1 MLIRMLRDIF
11 GPPSPEARDACV
23 LFVADVRAPV
33 RVLPGSALHSSQA
46 GFRLRTMMAAR
57 GIAARIA
64 AWIVPPALAASP
76 GGLQCVGETRLI
88 VVSKFMIGR
97 LLAEPDLFRGVMRA
111 LDGSTL
117 PAVADVTDDFTAIP
131 VAASPQRAF
140 AREWQDFLAR
150 RCHLAV
156 TTATLRDTLLRV
168 ARHGVSIVEDP
179 YEWDRLGAWRPPSEE
194 VLRLCWFGNAAPETC
209 PPVEQALR
217 RIADRFPDRRISVEI
232 VSTARWELFQAI
244 AAGLATRPGMSFRF
258 TEWSLQAT
266 WDALQRADFVLLPH
280 DVSSEWVRAKSH
292 NRLAAAIA
300 AGRLAIASPLPAY
313 RELADGAW
321 VGDDPAEGIAWALSN
336 PAAAGARVAAGQRL
350 VEARFS
356 PAATEA
362 KWRALLTARM
372 QTSEI
377 PSVSLAHG

>member
-1 MLIRMLRDIF
+1 M
-11 GPPSPEARDACV
+11 
-23 LFVADVRAPV
+23 